1 MPNKTA
7 AKEWLIKSWHHY
19 SAANLLFQANH
30 YADVI
35 AIEIHYSVEITLK
48 SILSNQNSKILK
60 THDLIE
66 VYKQV
71 RHVITIADDELALLD
86 IITSYHIR
94 EAYPTPHRRLP
105 SKEEIAKT
113 LDFANKLF
121 ERVCTLLKI
130 DIEEIKSQ

>member
-1 MPNKTA
+1 M
-7 AKEWLIKSWHHY
+7 L
-19 SAANLLFQANH
+19 
-30 YADVI
+30 
-35 AIEIHYSVEITLK
+35 
-48 SILSNQNSKILK
+48 ILSLLK
-60 THDLIE
+60 YITPDLIE

-71 RHVITIADDELALLD
+71 RYIITITDDELALLD

-94 EAYPTPHRRLP
+94 EAYPAPQRRLP

-130 DIEEIKSQ
+130 DIEKIKSQ

>member
-48 SILSNQNSKILK
+48 SILSSQNSKILK

-71 RHVITIADDELALLD
+71 RHVITIADDELTLLE
-86 IITSYHIR
+86 IISDYHIR
-94 EAYPTPHRRLP
+94 EAYPAPQRRLP
-105 SKEEIAKT
+105 PKEEMVKT